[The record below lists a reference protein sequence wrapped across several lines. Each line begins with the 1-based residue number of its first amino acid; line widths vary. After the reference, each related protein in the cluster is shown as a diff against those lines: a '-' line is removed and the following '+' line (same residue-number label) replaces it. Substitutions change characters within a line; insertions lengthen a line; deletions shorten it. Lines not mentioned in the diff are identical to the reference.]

1 MTVKQSPYDYV
12 EQAPYYKVK
21 HAPSLKG
28 LLKPFKGKGDYV
40 VLEQQMIEAREGIA
54 AMIDEIVEMWA
65 KPPFSLLAIQ
75 AGTQASPSGAHHLR
89 WRSRGRAQRMGFGVW
104 AKAMQDKQTPKDLL
118 EELYWFEALRLQTN
132 MQISCLTFIAKQ
144 ARECQEKMD
153 EALEVLAQAKHD
165 KAEKL

>member
-1 MTVKQSPYDYV
+1 MTAKQSPYDYV
-12 EQAPYYKVK
+12 EQAPYYRVK

-40 VLEQQMIEAREGIA
+40 VLEQQMIEAREWIA
-54 AMIDEIVEMWA
+54 AMIYEIVEMWA

-104 AKAMQDKQTPKDLL
+104 AKAMQDKQTPQDLL

>member
-12 EQAPYYKVK
+12 KQAPYCKVK

-40 VLEQQMIEAREGIA
+40 VLEQQMIESREGIA
-54 AMIDEIVEMWA
+54 AMIDQVIEMWA

-75 AGTQASPSGAHHLR
+75 ASTQASPSGAHHLR

-104 AKAMQDKQTPKDLL
+104 AKAMQDKQTPEDLL

-153 EALEVLAQAKHD
+153 EALEVLTQAKHA
-165 KAEKL
+165 KNKKL

>member
-75 AGTQASPSGAHHLR
+75 AGTQASPSGARHLR

-104 AKAMQDKQTPKDLL
+104 AKAMQDKQTPQDLL

>member
-1 MTVKQSPYDYV
+1 M
-12 EQAPYYKVK
+12 
-21 HAPSLKG
+21 
-28 LLKPFKGKGDYV
+28 
-40 VLEQQMIEAREGIA
+40 
-54 AMIDEIVEMWA
+54 AMIA
-65 KPPFSLLAIQ
+65 KEKPIAMDNLHE
-75 AGTQASPSGAHHLR
+75 AGR
-89 WRSRGRAQRMGFGVW
+89 RMGFGVW
-104 AKAMQDKQTPKDLL
+104 AKAMQDKQTPQDLL

>member
-1 MTVKQSPYDYV
+1 MTAKQSPYDYV

-21 HAPSLKG
+21 QAPPSLKG

-104 AKAMQDKQTPKDLL
+104 AKAMQDKQTPEDLL
-118 EELYWFEALRLQTN
+118 EEPLL
-132 MQISCLTFIAKQ
+132 
-144 ARECQEKMD
+144 
-153 EALEVLAQAKHD
+153 V
-165 KAEKL
+165 

>member
-1 MTVKQSPYDYV
+1 MVKQSPYDYV

-75 AGTQASPSGAHHLR
+75 AGTQASRSGAHHLR

-104 AKAMQDKQTPKDLL
+104 AKAMQDKQTPEDLL